1 MGMVVGQVAIPIPFI
16 GGQVGSVEGRL
27 ASTSTAN
34 ITASAAFSNE
44 AIPILC

>member
-27 ASTSTAN
+27 TSTSMAN
-34 ITASAAFSNE
+34 ITASAA
-44 AIPILC
+44 LQ